1 MKRKPLLSTVA
12 KARAFLAAYRKS
24 ANLTASARA
33 AQIGVRNHYRWIEEY
48 PAYAEAFKRAHLV
61 ARQFLKDKAIE
72 FSTVG
77 WTEPVF
83 YQGVL
88 CGHVKRRDSGL
99 HQMLLRG
106 AFPEEFG
113 KKLEV
118 TGKDGAAIDTR
129 LEVVFVKATA
139 PEV

>member
-1 MKRKPLLSTVA
+1 MTRKPLLSTVA

-33 AQIGVRNHYRWIEEY
+33 AQIGVRNHYRWIEES

-139 PEV
+139 PEA

>member
-1 MKRKPLLSTVA
+1 MTRKPLLSTVA

-48 PAYAEAFKRAHLV
+48 PAYAEAFTRAHLV

-139 PEV
+139 PEA

>member
-33 AQIGVRNHYRWIEEY
+33 AGIGVRNHYRWIEEY

-113 KKLEV
+113 KKVELS
-118 TGKDGAAIDTR
+118 GKDGAPIDMR
-129 LEVVFVKATA
+129 LEVVFVEAA
-139 PEV
+139 AEAL

>member
-1 MKRKPLLSTVA
+1 
-12 KARAFLAAYRKS
+12 
-24 ANLTASARA
+24 
-33 AQIGVRNHYRWIEEY
+33 
-48 PAYAEAFKRAHLV
+48 
-61 ARQFLKDKAIE
+61 
-72 FSTVG
+72 
-77 WTEPVF
+77 VF

-129 LEVVFVKATA
+129 LEVVFVKAT
-139 PEV
+139 EL